1 VTTIGTEKKSAS
13 ALDVEAVRALYPALG
28 REIDGKRLVYL
39 DSACTA
45 LKPARV
51 AERLADF
58 YANWG
63 GCGGKR
69 STHLLSQ
76 QVEDWFQGARRA
88 VAGFLRAE
96 SPNEIVFTSGTTE
109 AANIVCNAF
118 PYEPARRKVII
129 TDLEHNAVALPF
141 IEAARAGRIEL
152 AICPTDEGR
161 LDLDRLASMLDDKT
175 ALLAITHASNV
186 MGGIVPVAQAAKLA
200 RRKGIKVFVD
210 DAQYLG
216 THREDVSTLG
226 ADFVAFSGHKL
237 GGPFGIGALWGHET
251 ELNRLGTWKL
261 GGGTVKSLAWDLK
274 GAPEPVYLDAPGR
287 FEAGVQNFGG
297 AVGLHEALKVRE
309 SLPEPALRKH
319 VGGLVRRLADGLAGI
334 DAVRVLGRPEE
345 LEKGGLVTFAP
356 AHPEFSAAD
365 FNLFLNHELPG
376 RFIAI
381 RVGEH
386 CAHLQHRRLGL
397 DATVRASFG
406 AYNTAAEVDLFLD
419 AARVYAKEACGG

>member
-1 VTTIGTEKKSAS
+1 MTPISAA
-13 ALDVEAVRALYPALG
+13 ALDVAALRSLYPALG
-28 REIDGKRLVYL
+28 REVDGKSLVYL

-76 QVEDWFQGARRA
+76 QVEDWFQDARRA
-88 VAGFLRAE
+88 AARFLNAE

-109 AANIVCNAF
+109 AANIVCGGF
-118 PYEPARRKVII
+118 PFDAARRKVVI

-152 AICPTDEGR
+152 AICPTDNGR
-161 LDLDRLASMLDDKT
+161 LDLDLLASMLNEKT

-186 MGGIVPVAQAAKLA
+186 MGGVVPVAEAAKLA
-200 RRKGIKVFVD
+200 RRKGVKVFVD

-226 ADFVAFSGHKL
+226 ADFIAFSAHKL
-237 GGPFGIGALWGHET
+237 GGPFGVGVLWGHET

-261 GGGTVKSLAWDLK
+261 GGGTVKSLSWDLK
-274 GAPEPVYLDAPGR
+274 SAPVPVYLDAPGR
-287 FEAGVQNFGG
+287 FEAGVQDFGG
-297 AVGLHEALKVRE
+297 AIGMHEALKLRE
-309 SLPEPALRKH
+309 SLPEAALRAH
-319 VGGLVRRLADGLAGI
+319 VGGLVRRLTDGLRKL
-334 DAVRVLGRPEE
+334 DAVRVLGRPED
-345 LEKGGLVTFAP
+345 LEKGSLVSFTA
-356 AHPEFSAAD
+356 AHPDFSPVD
-365 FNLFLNHELPG
+365 FNLYLNHELDG
-376 RFIAI
+376 KFIAI

-386 CAHLQHRRLGL
+386 CAHLQHRRLGV
-397 DATVRASFG
+397 DATARASLG
-406 AYNTAAEVDLFLD
+406 AYNTAGEVDLFLD
-419 AARVYAKEACGG
+419 AARAYAKEACGG

>member
-1 VTTIGTEKKSAS
+1 MA
-13 ALDVEAVRALYPALG
+13 ALRALYPALG
-28 REIDGKRLVYL
+28 REIGGKRLVYL

-45 LKPARV
+45 LKPASV

-76 QVEDWFQGARRA
+76 QVEDWFQEARRSA
-88 VAGFLRAE
+88 ASFLNAE
-96 SPNEIVFTSGTTE
+96 TPNEIVFTSGTTE
-109 AANIVCNAF
+109 AANMVCGGF
-118 PYEPARRKVII
+118 PFDAARRKVVI

-152 AICPTDEGR
+152 SICPTDEGR
-161 LDLDRLASMLDDKT
+161 LDLDRLASMLDERT

-186 MGGIVPVAQAAKLA
+186 MGGVVPVAEAAKLA
-200 RRKGIKVFVD
+200 RRKGIRVFVD

-226 ADFVAFSGHKL
+226 ADFVAFSAHKL
-237 GGPFGIGALWGHET
+237 GGPFGVGVLWGHET

-261 GGGTVKSLAWDLK
+261 GGGTVKSVSWNLK
-274 GAPEPVYLDAPGR
+274 SAPEPVYLDAPGR

-297 AVGLHEALKVRE
+297 AIGLHEALKVRE
-309 SLPEPALRKH
+309 ALPAGPLRAH
-319 VGGLVRRLADGLAGI
+319 VGALVRRLAEGLSGL
-334 DAVRVLGRPEE
+334 DAVRVLGRVED
-345 LEKGGLVTFAP
+345 LEKGSLVTFAS
-356 AHPEFSAAD
+356 AHPDFSPVD
-365 FNLFLNHELPG
+365 FNLYLNHELDG
-376 RFIAI
+376 KFIAI

-386 CAHLQHRRLGL
+386 CAHLQHRRLGV
-397 DATVRASFG
+397 DATARASLG
-406 AYNTAAEVDLFLD
+406 AYNTEAEVDAFLD
-419 AARVYAKEACGG
+419 AARAYAKEACGG

>member
-1 VTTIGTEKKSAS
+1 M
-13 ALDVEAVRALYPALG
+13 
-28 REIDGKRLVYL
+28 DGKRLVYL

-76 QVEDWFQGARRA
+76 QVETWFQEARRA
-88 VAGFLRAE
+88 VSSFLRAE

-118 PYEPARRKVII
+118 PYEPSRRKVVI

-141 IEAARAGRIEL
+141 IEAARRGDIEL
-152 AICPTDEGR
+152 SICPTENGL
-161 LDLDRLASMLDDKT
+161 LDLDRLADLLDEKT

-186 MGGIVPVAQAAKLA
+186 MGGVVPVAEAAKLA
-200 RRKGIKVFVD
+200 RRKGIRVFVD

-226 ADFVAFSGHKL
+226 ADFVAFSGHKI

-261 GGGTVKSLAWDLK
+261 GGGTVKSVSWDLK
-274 GAPEPVYLDAPGR
+274 SAPEPVYLDAPGR

-297 AVGLHEALKVRE
+297 AIGLHEALKVRE
-309 SLPEPALRKH
+309 SLPAGALRAH
-319 VGGLVRRLADGLAGI
+319 VGGLARRLAEGLSGLG
-334 DAVRVLGRPEE
+334 AVRVLGRAAD
-345 LEKGGLVTFAP
+345 LEKGSLVTFVP
-356 AHPEFSAAD
+356 AHPDFSAVD

-386 CAHLQHRRLGL
+386 CAHLQHRRLGV
-397 DATVRASFG
+397 DATARASLG
-406 AYNTAAEVDLFLD
+406 AYNTAGEVDLFLD
-419 AARVYAKEACGG
+419 AARAYAQEACGG

>member
-1 VTTIGTEKKSAS
+1 MA
-13 ALDVEAVRALYPALG
+13 AAFDVELIRALYPALG
-28 REIDGKRLVYL
+28 REINGKRLVYL

-45 LKPARV
+45 LKPSAV
-51 AERLADF
+51 AARLADF

-76 QVEDWFQGARRA
+76 QVEDWFQDARRA
-88 VAGFLRAE
+88 AASFLNAE
-96 SPNEIVFTSGTTE
+96 TPNEIVFTSGTTE
-109 AANIVCNAF
+109 AANIICGAF
-118 PYEPARRKVII
+118 PFDDARRKVVI

-152 AICPTDEGR
+152 SICPTENGR
-161 LDLDRLASMLDDKT
+161 LDLERLSALLDDKT

-186 MGGIVPVAQAAKLA
+186 MGGIVPVAEAAKLA

-226 ADFVAFSGHKL
+226 ADFVAFSAHKL
-237 GGPFGIGALWGHET
+237 GGPFGVGVLWGHET

-261 GGGTVKSLAWDLK
+261 GGGTVKSVVWDLK
-274 GAPEPVYLDAPGR
+274 NAPEPVYLDAPGR

-297 AVGLHEALKVRE
+297 AIGLHEALKMRE
-309 SLPEPALRKH
+309 SMPETALRAH
-319 VGGLVRRLADGLAGI
+319 VGGLVRRLVEGLAKVA
-334 DAVRVLGRPEE
+334 AVRVLGKIED
-345 LEKGGLVTFAP
+345 LAKGSLVTFAA
-356 AHPEFSAAD
+356 AHPDFSPVD
-365 FNLFLNHELPG
+365 FNLYLNHELPKK
-376 RFIAI
+376 FIAI

-386 CAHLQHRRLGL
+386 CAHLQHRRLGI
-397 DATVRASFG
+397 DATARASMG

-419 AARVYAKEACGG
+419 AARSYAQEACGG